1 MNPVKEARRT
11 SGPAPVDRHAAAA
24 DQLAAVM
31 AVSAAVAEAGALDE
45 TLDQIAFTAAAL
57 VGAKACAIY
66 LRESEASDELTVVA
80 SYGLSSDY
88 VEHLNSAQPLVVG
101 QGPSGLAIYRAEPVS
116 VEDILTD
123 PLCEPWRPVA
133 VEEKVRAMVS
143 VPLRRK
149 GSFVM
154 GGLNAYREE
163 PGLWTAQEVKLL
175 SLLCDHAAIAIRT
188 AHLLDHTRRQVEG
201 LSLMV
206 RSLRA
211 QAHEHSNRLHAI
223 YGLLTLGEAEQA
235 RRMIASIEES
245 YHSIYGRV
253 TGRIENPTLAGFLVA
268 ESAIALQSGIR
279 LTLDARSRLSQ
290 LPPALDDLDALTV
303 LGNLLHNAIDA
314 VSDMPRTRRK
324 VTVTLLENDRSTLF
338 RVRDW
343 GPGIEPEH
351 VERMFDREFTTKAE
365 HGGIGLSLVQNIVR
379 RCRGTID
386 VEQFRRGGV
395 AVSVRFPS

>member
-1 MNPVKEARRT
+1 MASVKAARR
-11 SGPAPVDRHAAAA
+11 PRPVDGGAAA

-45 TLDQIAFTAAAL
+45 TLSQIAFTGAAL
-57 VGAKACAIY
+57 VDAKACAIY
-66 LRESEASDELTVVA
+66 LRESETSDELAVVA
-80 SYGLSSDY
+80 SYGLSDEYVDY
-88 VEHLNSAQPLVVG
+88 LNSEQPLVVG
-101 QGPSGLAIYRAEPVS
+101 QGPSGLAIHRAKPIS

-123 PLCEPWRPVA
+123 PLCEPWRLHA
-133 VEEKVRAMVS
+133 KRERVRAMVS

-163 PGLWTAQEVKLL
+163 PGPWTAEEVNLL
-175 SLLCDHAAIAIRT
+175 SLLGDHAAIAIRT
-188 AHLLDHTRRQVEG
+188 AHLLDSTRRQVEG

-223 YGLLTLGEAEQA
+223 YGLLALGEAEQA
-235 RRMIASIEES
+235 RRMIASIEAS

-279 LTLDARSRLSQ
+279 LTLDARSRLNR
-290 LPPALDDLDALTV
+290 LPSVLDDLDALTV
-303 LGNLLHNAIDA
+303 LGNLVHNATEA
-314 VSDMPRTRRK
+314 VSEMPPARRK
-324 VTVTLLENDRSTLF
+324 VTVTILQDGTSTVF

-343 GPGIEPEH
+343 GRGLAPEH
-351 VERMFDREFTTKAE
+351 ADRIFDNEFTTKPG
-365 HGGIGLSLVQNIVR
+365 HSGIGLSLVRKIVR
-379 RCRGTID
+379 RCRGTVE
-386 VEQFRRGGV
+386 VEQFKRGGL
-395 AVSVRFPS
+395 AITAMFPS